1 MIPLTLAQI
10 AEITGGELR
19 GDPAA
24 VVTGEVVID
33 SRRAGPGGLFA
44 AVAGERAD
52 GHDFAPAAVAAGAV
66 AVLATRPVPVP
77 SVLVTD
83 VPAALAALAKFVI
96 DALPAAAIA
105 GITGS
110 SGKTTTKDLA
120 AQLVERLGPTIA
132 PAGSFNNEFG
142 HPLTVLRAD
151 AATRYLV
158 LELSARGPG
167 HIAYLCR
174 VAPPRY
180 GVVLNVG
187 HAHAGEFGGLDQVAR
202 AKGELVEALPAD
214 GAAIL
219 NADDPRVL
227 AMAAR
232 TAARVVT
239 FGVDDRTALI
249 RAAGVRLDDLGRPSF
264 TLLTPEGQAGVTL
277 RLHGAHNV
285 PDAVAAAALA
295 RELGLG
301 LADIAD
307 GLCAAVA
314 RSRWRMEV
322 RRREDGV
329 TVINDAYNAN
339 PESVRAALQALRHL
353 AQDGRGFAILG
364 HMAELGDTSR
374 ASHEDIGEFAAQAEL
389 AGLIA
394 VGDEAA
400 PILAGARRVRS
411 WTGEA
416 LAVPDGTAALDALAN
431 QLKPGDVVLVKA
443 SRAAHLE
450 GVAADIARRG
460 RPGEDRPVVR
470 SRLVVLRAVRHPA
483 GHQGLH
489 PARLRP
495 GDQVGRAGRAP
506 VQARHADHGRHG
518 DHHRVAG
525 RLPRRPPG
533 HRRRHVRVRAAG
545 AVPDDRARPGRVRR
559 RLHQALHA
567 AQPGPAQR
575 GQAGRPG
582 HRGRDLRGAGDQV
595 PRRVGHHPGVHPPV
609 LLRGLRHLHR
619 PGAVRGLGHPHGVR
633 DLQRREPHRRAGR
646 PGHRRGHSRARRLHD
661 HRHLAAAQRLH
672 GLHGQRLLRTSATR
686 RTWPSWP
693 PP

>member
-1 MIPLTLAQI
+1 MIPLTLARI
-10 AEITGGELR
+10 AEITGGQLR
-19 GDPAA
+19 GDPSI

-52 GHDFAPAAVAAGAV
+52 GHDFAAAAAAGGAA

-77 SVLVTD
+77 SVLVAD
-83 VPAALAALAKFVI
+83 VPAALAALARFVI
-96 DALPAAAIA
+96 DVLPAAAIA

-151 AATRYLV
+151 AATRYLI

-167 HIAYLCR
+167 HIAHLCR

-214 GAAIL
+214 GVAIL

-239 FGVDDRTALI
+239 FGLDDPTAQIRAAEL
-249 RAAGVRLDDLGRPSF
+249 RAAGVRLDELGRPSF
-264 TLLTPEGQAGVTL
+264 TLLAPEGQAAVTL
-277 RLHGAHNV
+277 RLHGAHIV

-307 GLCAAVA
+307 GLSAAVA

-322 RRREDGV
+322 HRRGDGV

-339 PESVRAALQALRHL
+339 PESVRAALHALRHL

-364 HMAELGDTSR
+364 HMAELGEVSR
-374 ASHEDIGEFAAQAEL
+374 ASHEDIGEFAAQSEL

-394 VGDEAA
+394 VGEEAE

-416 LAVPDGTAALDALAN
+416 LAVPDGQAAFEALSN

-450 GVAADIARRG
+450 GVAVDLLEGAAR
-460 RPGEDRPVVR
+460 
-470 SRLVVLRAVRHPA
+470 
-483 GHQGLH
+483 
-489 PARLRP
+489 
-495 GDQVGRAGRAP
+495 
-506 VQARHADHGRHG
+506 
-518 DHHRVAG
+518 
-525 RLPRRPPG
+525 
-533 HRRRHVRVRAAG
+533 
-545 AVPDDRARPGRVRR
+545 
-559 RLHQALHA
+559 
-567 AQPGPAQR
+567 
-575 GQAGRPG
+575 
-582 HRGRDLRGAGDQV
+582 
-595 PRRVGHHPGVHPPV
+595 
-609 LLRGLRHLHR
+609 
-619 PGAVRGLGHPHGVR
+619 
-633 DLQRREPHRRAGR
+633 
-646 PGHRRGHSRARRLHD
+646 
-661 HRHLAAAQRLH
+661 
-672 GLHGQRLLRTSATR
+672 
-686 RTWPSWP
+686 
-693 PP
+693 